1 VIPQNN
7 SFYVAILNNT
17 LKFHKLLT
25 FNKMK
30 RIIYKTTTILKF
42 SYFAVVFAMLYFT
55 SFKANAQDDL
65 DNILDDIDKKDKKA
79 KVEYTTAAFKASRLI
94 QLQTPEM
101 LAPKTLEFRIAH
113 RFGAMN
119 KGVDDLFGLDKVSAR
134 FGFEY
139 GLTRWLTLGVGRSGS
154 YLRSYDMSAK
164 FQLLRQSSGGRTMP
178 ISLLYYANMAIR
190 TDEFNT
196 PSLYTT
202 SHRLFYAQQFI
213 ITRKFSDKLS
223 LLLAPTWIHKNLITL
238 ATDKNDIYALG
249 VGGRYKIS
257 NRVSFN
263 FEYIY
268 RLPDESTNYKANF
281 NTLSLGFDLETG
293 GHVFQLHF
301 TNASYMIEQ
310 GFVADTNGSWGNGDI
325 RFGFNLTRQF
335 SLGKKQKK
343 VKEGEKKTW

>member
-1 VIPQNN
+1 
-7 SFYVAILNNT
+7 
-17 LKFHKLLT
+17 
-25 FNKMK
+25 
-30 RIIYKTTTILKF
+30 
-42 SYFAVVFAMLYFT
+42 
-55 SFKANAQDDL
+55 
-65 DNILDDIDKKDKKA
+65 
-79 KVEYTTAAFKASRLI
+79 
-94 QLQTPEM
+94 
-101 LAPKTLEFRIAH
+101 
-113 RFGAMN
+113 
-119 KGVDDLFGLDKVSAR
+119 
-134 FGFEY
+134 
-139 GLTRWLTLGVGRSGS
+139 
-154 YLRSYDMSAK
+154 
-164 FQLLRQSSGGRTMP
+164 
-178 ISLLYYANMAIR
+178 MAIR

-223 LLLAPTWIHKNLITL
+223 LLLAPTWIHKNLVTL

-301 TNASYMIEQ
+301 TNAAYMIEQ

-343 VKEGEKKTW
+343 VKEGEKKSW